1 MRTFGTGSRLELKQ
15 VRLCLVPRRTPCIK
29 RTVSILDTSSV
40 LIDKLRIREFPKSR
54 GFVARECLLIET
66 PSRGMGIET
75 ENNGMLKL
83 SRSAVE
89 RVAVLAPSG
98 RIDQEHVSELRNALM
113 AELANCPSYILEWI
127 KQEKTG
133 CEL

>member
-1 MRTFGTGSRLELKQ
+1 
-15 VRLCLVPRRTPCIK
+15 
-29 RTVSILDTSSV
+29 
-40 LIDKLRIREFPKSR
+40 
-54 GFVARECLLIET
+54 
-66 PSRGMGIET
+66 MGIET